1 MNTPKTLPHLP
12 EARRK
17 QAKTKHRSL
26 TIKYNQQQQK
36 YKQQLATTLASCEDP
51 TDYYSGV

>member
-17 QAKTKHRSL
+17 QAKNKQRSL